1 MFSNPSQAQVA
12 RTPRRPTAVAA
23 SVIACLIVA
32 ALPITVAQAA
42 ATSTTPQGVTSANS
56 TPQAAP
62 TTSTPQTAPAT
73 GTGSQ
78 PTPSRSAAP
87 QASSSASTSSAST
100 CPTSAQSQPFLKWGD
115 SNSYQLVA
123 GGDFE
128 GSLSGWT
135 LSHGAAQAAGSE
147 TYGVTGA
154 VGKDSLSLPSA
165 GASAQSPFTCV
176 SASDPT
182 FRFFA
187 RSEGALASVS
197 VAVVYPTPFG
207 VIAVTVGTVTPSGG
221 WQPSAA
227 MPTGAAIA
235 GALSSNGT
243 AQMALRFTALSGSS
257 RIDDVFVD
265 PRMR

>member
-1 MFSNPSQAQVA
+1 VFSNPSRFPAT
-12 RTPRRPTAVAA
+12 RTPRRPPAVVGSAIAWIAVA
-23 SVIACLIVA
+23 L
-32 ALPITVAQAA
+32 LPATAAQAA
-42 ATSTTPQGVTSANS
+42 TTSTTT
-56 TPQAAP
+56 QAAP
-62 TTSTPQTAPAT
+62 STTL
-73 GTGSQ
+73 
-78 PTPSRSAAP
+78 
-87 QASSSASTSSAST
+87 SSASACAAST
-100 CPTSAQSQPFLKWGD
+100 QSQPFLKWGD
-115 SNSYQLVA
+115 SNSYGLVA

-135 LSHGAAQAAGSE
+135 LSRGAAQGAGSE
-147 TYGVTGA
+147 TYGVTGT
-154 VGKDSLSLPSA
+154 VGKYSLALPSP

-176 SASDPT
+176 TASDPT

-187 RSEGALASVS
+187 RNEGAAPSNVS
-197 VAVVYPTPFG
+197 VAVVYSTPLG
-207 VIAVTVGTVTPSGG
+207 AIAVTVGAVTPSGG
-221 WQPSAA
+221 WQPAAA